1 MDKPE
6 DNQFIPGH
14 EESVPECQID
24 SSFPVSS
31 WVLLLMFKLILT
43 KKLAENCS
51 FFIVEGKTAI
61 SRKLL
66 LFSSALNT
74 Q

>member
-43 KKLAENCS
+43 KNWQKIAVFYC
-51 FFIVEGKTAI
+51 
-61 SRKLL
+61 
-66 LFSSALNT
+66 
-74 Q
+74 